1 MNAVVKELDEFRLEI
16 ASWLKANKPQDPG
29 FLLPQSFMDRA
40 GKGSLF
46 KRYLECGRYL
56 VPRFF

>member
-29 FLLPQSFMDRA
+29 FLLPQSFMEVGSEQQQEYLRA
-40 GKGSLF
+40 SQHI
-46 KRYLECGRYL
+46 
-56 VPRFF
+56 V